1 MAQQHCLMS
10 CALIVACIQSHIGWV
25 CLLQLTKSNGRL
37 IYDVLQAYVLS
48 EELNEWL
55 LFDDTKIRYIGSWQN
70 VVKDMQEARLQP
82 SLLFY
87 ERFPV

>member
-1 MAQQHCLMS
+1 MLSLWH
-10 CALIVACIQSHIGWV
+10 VACTQSHIGGI
-25 CLLQLTKSNGRL
+25 CLLQPIKSNGRL

-55 LFDDTKIRYIGSWQN
+55 LFDDTKIRYIGSWQS

>member
-1 MAQQHCLMS
+1 M
-10 CALIVACIQSHIGWV
+10 
-25 CLLQLTKSNGRL
+25 CLLKAAISNGRL
-37 IYDVLQAYVLS
+37 INIVLQAYVLS

-70 VVKDMQEARLQP
+70 AVKDMQEARLQP

>member
-1 MAQQHCLMS
+1 M
-10 CALIVACIQSHIGWV
+10 
-25 CLLQLTKSNGRL
+25 
-37 IYDVLQAYVLS
+37 QAYVLS

>member
-1 MAQQHCLMS
+1 MARQHCLVS
-10 CALIVACIQSHIGWV
+10 CALIVARIQSHIGWV
-25 CLLQLTKSNGRL
+25 CLLQPTNSNGRL
-37 IYDVLQAYVLS
+37 IHDVLQAYVLS

>member
-1 MAQQHCLMS
+1 MRCS
-10 CALIVACIQSHIGWV
+10 
-25 CLLQLTKSNGRL
+25 
-37 IYDVLQAYVLS
+37 VLQAYVLS

-70 VVKDMQEARLQP
+70 VAKDMQEARLQP

-87 ERFPV
+87 ERLSA

>member
-1 MAQQHCLMS
+1 MCSHCGMYTTRMAW
-10 CALIVACIQSHIGWV
+10 I
-25 CLLQLTKSNGRL
+25 CLLQSIESICRL

-55 LFDDTKIRYIGSWQN
+55 LFDDTKIRYIGSWHN
-70 VVKDMQEARLQP
+70 AVKDMQEARLQP